1 MMLNR
6 VLDEENLKRFK
17 RHGRTTEKQLS
28 LLGIRVLFLND
39 NCRYFVKRKTINT
52 ISTMASALF
61 LFFKDNL
68 DNLNNLGIRA

>member
-28 LLGIRVLFLND
+28 LLGIRALFLND
-39 NCRYFVKRKTINT
+39 NLFKRKTINK
-52 ISTMASALF
+52 ILWHPRSS
-61 LFFKDNL
+61 FFKDNL
-68 DNLNNLGIRA
+68 DNLNNLHPRTLLL

>member
-17 RHGRTTEKQLS
+17 GHGRTTEKQLS
-28 LLGIRVLFLND
+28 LLGIRALFLYD
-39 NCRYFVKRKTINT
+39 NLFKRKTINT
-52 ISTMASALF
+52 INTMASALF

-68 DNLNNLGIRA
+68 DNLNNLHPRTLLL